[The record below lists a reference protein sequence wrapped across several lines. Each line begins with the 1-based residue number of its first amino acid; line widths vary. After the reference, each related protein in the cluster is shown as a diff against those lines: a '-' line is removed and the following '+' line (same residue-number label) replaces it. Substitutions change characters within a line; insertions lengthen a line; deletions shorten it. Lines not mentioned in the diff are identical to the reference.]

1 MIGFSSE
8 AKKAFDFL
16 LKAGA
21 QCAVPELAEAQFAE
35 ATGLVKY
42 PFLAEQITMAEYDA
56 LISEVHEARQS
67 RFRNL
72 LVDTN
77 KLALHARQEWPGD
90 SE

>member
-1 MIGFSSE
+1 MTGFNSE
-8 AKKAFDFL
+8 AKKALDFL
-16 LKAGA
+16 LKSAVE
-21 QCAVPELAEAQFAE
+21 CAIADLAASRFAE

-42 PFLAEQITMAEYDA
+42 PFLAELITLAEYDA
-56 LISEVHEARQS
+56 LISEVHEARQK

-90 SE
+90 AE